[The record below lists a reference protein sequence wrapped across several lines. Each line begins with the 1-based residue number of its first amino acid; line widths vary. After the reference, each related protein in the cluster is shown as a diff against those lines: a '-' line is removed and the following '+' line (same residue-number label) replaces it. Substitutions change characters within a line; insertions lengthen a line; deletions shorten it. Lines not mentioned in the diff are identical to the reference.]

1 MIFSSPFR
9 RSISLFLL
17 STTLSVGLKAAAS
30 IPELFEERIQCV
42 VAVEFFVE
50 TEIDRRPST
59 VIGLVVNDQGLVMLL
74 DGSIP
79 GWLPPENFKDF
90 NIYTVSNRD
99 PVPGTYLGQDS
110 LTGWHFLQA
119 DKSLFERVV
128 PFTTFGTTRPEL
140 GEELWGIGI
149 MGKDFEFQPFF
160 LNGRLAVV
168 QQLPQY
174 FGFSVNGVASP
185 GSAVF
190 NRNGVFVGWASTPI
204 PQERVLYLENE
215 RYNVGVQTT
224 NESGSFFLA
233 EEVVPYIDRAPET
246 PLGRKNPWLGVF
258 GLQPVDDEVA
268 SFLKLEN
275 QSAIVVSD
283 ILPDSPA
290 KAAGL
295 EPRDI
300 IISIDGQILPKFSP
314 DRVVTGYFERQILGR
329 SPGDPITLG
338 VLRDSERLEITASLA
353 TQPTTLKE
361 ADRRYFS
368 ELGITLR
375 EFVIFDRISRRM
387 TDTDETGV
395 IANFVRPNSPANT
408 AGLRAGDLI
417 QEIDGDPVLSYAQAV
432 ELMEAIE
439 LDADRTEFVLLVSR
453 NGETAVIRIRMG

>member
-1 MIFSSPFR
+1 MIFSPSFR
-9 RSISLFLL
+9 RLISIFLL
-17 STTLSVGLKAAAS
+17 LAATSPGLKAEVP
-30 IPELFEERIQCV
+30 IPELFDERIRCV

-50 TEIDRRPST
+50 TEVDRRPST
-59 VIGLVVNDQGLVMLL
+59 VIGLVVNDEGLIMIL
-74 DGSIP
+74 DGAIP
-79 GWLPPENFKDF
+79 GWLPPENIKDF

-119 DKSLFERVV
+119 DESIVGRVV
-128 PFTTFGTTRPEL
+128 PFTTFDTTRPRL
-140 GEELWGIGI
+140 GEELWGVGV

-160 LNGRLAVV
+160 LNGRLAVI

-174 FGFSVNGVASP
+174 YGFSVSGVATP

-190 NRNGVFVGWASTPI
+190 NRDGVFVGWASNPI

-215 RYNVGVQTT
+215 RYNVGIQTT

-268 SFLKLEN
+268 TFLKLEN

-290 KAAGL
+290 EAAGL

-300 IISIDGQILPKFSP
+300 IISIDGEILPKFSP
-314 DRVVTGYFERQILGR
+314 DRVVTGYFERRILSR
-329 SPGDPITLG
+329 DPGDPITLG
-338 VLRDSERLEITASLA
+338 VLRGSERLEITAGLA
-353 TQPTTLKE
+353 AQPTTLKE

-375 EFVIFDRISRRM
+375 ELVTFDRISRRM
-387 TDTDETGV
+387 TESDDTGV

-417 QEIDGDPVLSYAQAV
+417 QEIDGDPVLDYEQAV
-432 ELMEAIE
+432 GLMDAIE
-439 LDADRTEFVLLVSR
+439 SDPDRTEFVLLVSR
-453 NGETAVIRIRMG
+453 NGETSVIRIRKS